1 MSSDEFLGFDEILP
15 TKIKP
20 ADLKIGKN
28 YIILNSWNEPRNFGD
43 NFVSRGRPSQK
54 DISGDGVGY
63 KFKGLVDAGRYAES
77 ATFKRIGELNGVS
90 SISGKTSIETA
101 GHRFYDINDK
111 YFDKKKK
118 GYKSS
123 SSTDPL
129 PDPLPDDGR
138 AKKSRRSK
146 SSSSSGTRRTI
157 KNPTVMDIPRF
168 RDGEAITF
176 TRELLDRAQFFDM
189 IRRDRTGQYEEDRGY
204 PPERGIKFI
213 FHKP

>member
-1 MSSDEFLGFDEILP
+1 MFDEILP

-20 ADLKIGKN
+20 SDLKIGKN
-28 YIILNSWNEPRNFGD
+28 YIILNSWNEPTNGLAEPK
-43 NFVSRGRPSQK
+43 RGMPSQK
-54 DISGDGVGY
+54 DRIGDGVGY
-63 KFKGLVDAGRYAES
+63 KFKGLVDAGRYSQS

-101 GHRFYDINDK
+101 GHLFYDINDK

-146 SSSSSGTRRTI
+146 SSSSSGTRRSSSI
-157 KNPTVMDIPRF
+157 KNPTVIDVPRF
-168 RDGEAITF
+168 RDGESITF
-176 TRELLDRAQFFDM
+176 TRELLDQAQFFDM
-189 IRRDRTGQYEEDRGY
+189 IRRDRSGQYVEDLDY